1 MAVVLIWLSNEVIS
15 CCVCLEFVL
24 PASFIEGYGFLFA
37 KQNGEIL
44 LDDAEI
50 LQHYPFF
57 SLKNLAAISSL

>member
-1 MAVVLIWLSNEVIS
+1 
-15 CCVCLEFVL
+15 LEFVL

-37 KQNGEIL
+37 KQNGQIL

-57 SLKNLAAISSL
+57 SLKNLAAISAL